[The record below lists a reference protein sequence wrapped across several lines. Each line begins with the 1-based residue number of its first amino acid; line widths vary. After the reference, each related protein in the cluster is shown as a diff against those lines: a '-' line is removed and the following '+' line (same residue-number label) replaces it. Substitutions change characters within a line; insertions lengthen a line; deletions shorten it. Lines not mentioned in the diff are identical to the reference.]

1 MDSSQP
7 ALPEPSLL
15 EIFRFQCPNVYFKS
29 SPSDMPIGGISV
41 IESANDLIDSRAPG
55 FLRISLPSWENY
67 GLFSN
72 SPLPYGSEGKPRNE
86 YDTLYPLA
94 HLRMAQEV
102 YLRLFQI
109 VQYLHV
115 IRRMH
120 LLKLERVRGQRI
132 SQKRG
137 QRVDGLAI
145 NLTLAEMYSDWETV
159 EEELRSVRKLQF
171 RKENRLA
178 RRWLLVAT
186 RLSFGALLICSKK
199 LEREIN
205 NNHTKESQ
213 LIARAT
219 NIANDFPDI
228 VETYQHLNLTAMC
241 LLNQRPIS
249 HTTNIDLIV
258 NRVDAHLKTAGS
270 AETTPVE
277 FPFSTY
283 PEEESNS
290 ESPLSNAAS
299 NP

>member
-1 MDSSQP
+1 MDSTQA

-15 EIFRFQCPNVYFKS
+15 EVFRFQCPNAYFMS
-29 SPSDMPIGGISV
+29 STSAMPIVGISV
-41 IESANDLIDSRAPG
+41 IQYAKDLIDSRAPG
-55 FLRISLPSWENY
+55 FLRIFLPSWEK
-67 GLFSN
+67 
-72 SPLPYGSEGKPRNE
+72 YGSEGKPRNE

-94 HLRMAQEV
+94 HLHMAQEV

-120 LLKLERVRGQRI
+120 LLKLERMRGQRI

-137 QRVDGLAI
+137 QRIDGLAI

-159 EEELRSVRKLQF
+159 REESRSARKLRF

-178 RRWLLVAT
+178 RRWLLVAF
-186 RLSFGALLICSKK
+186 RLSFGALLVCSKK

-213 LIARAT
+213 LISLAT
-219 NIANDFPDI
+219 NIANDFPDV
-228 VETYQHLNLTAMC
+228 VETYQHLNLTAIC
-241 LLNQRPIS
+241 APKKSKTSRNHP
-249 HTTNIDLIV
+249 
-258 NRVDAHLKTAGS
+258 VD
-270 AETTPVE
+270 

-283 PEEESNS
+283 PKEESNS
-290 ESPLSNAAS
+290 ESSLSNAARNS
-299 NP
+299 